1 MSSGA
6 LVSIANKYG
15 ETPTDKAKTPL
26 REVLKGT
33 RVPQDPITN
42 TACGQP
48 QQALGATLFLFPLQS
63 VLRSWARASPR
74 SPTRTRSGRAR
85 PAPGPVRTGG
95 PLGGCH
101 GFPVPC
107 WHCLLDPA
115 AIGIHSHSTVG
126 NGTLNKLAGIDYK
139 QLSLSHKLNE
149 NQSGEVG
156 PSCPEVGAV
165 PVQTTVSWLCWAQ
178 QFWSPLARCRE
189 GAQGAA
195 QGAPFSLWTLGP
207 VGFRVPHRGLGILG
221 TLHPFHGACVP
232 APPPAVEGALARQ

>member
-33 RVPQDPITN
+33 RVPQGPITN

-115 AIGIHSHSTVG
+115 AMSIHPHSTVG

-156 PSCPEVGAV
+156 PSCLEVGAV
-165 PVQTTVSWLCWAQ
+165 PVQTTVSWPCWAQ
-178 QFWSPLARCRE
+178 
-189 GAQGAA
+189 
-195 QGAPFSLWTLGP
+195 
-207 VGFRVPHRGLGILG
+207 
-221 TLHPFHGACVP
+221 
-232 APPPAVEGALARQ
+232 